1 MLKSSLTLTRKT
13 VYCILYS
20 SRMVN
25 EHYLVN
31 IDEGFILITLYLN
44 IGDFKVYT

>member
-1 MLKSSLTLTRKT
+1 
-13 VYCILYS
+13 
-20 SRMVN
+20 MVN

-44 IGDFKVYT
+44 IGDVKVYT